1 MEKKL
6 FDRQTEKVLT
16 ITLKRLFWIL
26 WIVIGIFLYKD
37 SFVNN
42 RIMQEVRTIRQAD
55 TVCIVLSDN
64 RKSTAALPNNADDY
78 EFTMRYRHV
87 DSPCQVATLH
97 FSKDGEETAVLRLMS
112 VPETETT
119 VSEAAYQGKKYFLSG
134 TRGITKFLYYSLPES
149 ISEIALDTYFRMR

>member
-1 MEKKL
+1 MKKKL

-16 ITLKRLFWIL
+16 ITLKRVFWIL

-64 RKSTAALPNNADDY
+64 KKSTAALPNNADDY

-97 FSKDGEETAVLRLMS
+97 FSREKIFSLRHPRHHQIPVLFS
-112 VPETETT
+112 
-119 VSEAAYQGKKYFLSG
+119 A
-134 TRGITKFLYYSLPES
+134 GIHFRDCVGHLLPH
-149 ISEIALDTYFRMR
+149 ALICPR